1 MSSPLVNGRPERNVC
16 NQRTAGETR
25 GPPPPVFL

>member
-25 GPPPPVFL
+25 GPPPVFL